1 MSLEHQLNVV
11 AVRNGKD
18 DNIMHVLFGDEL
30 AYLVTMSERG
40 PKLMKLPDPLRPTGA
55 GGTGVGVGEMELV
68 VRTNVVSVEVV
79 TVGICDDDDDDIE
92 IGVEVIVSTVITD
105 DVVSLT
111 DILIVVVDRKD
122 EGTLL
127 VVVDVEASTED
138 SVGRANDV
146 DTIEVES
153 TVVTSEVDKEGE
165 DVIIIEGVEVTVVL
179 SVVSALMTEDID
191 TGVEVGTRVG
201 DG

>member
-1 MSLEHQLNVV
+1 
-11 AVRNGKD
+11 
-18 DNIMHVLFGDEL
+18 
-30 AYLVTMSERG
+30 
-40 PKLMKLPDPLRPTGA
+40 
-55 GGTGVGVGEMELV
+55 MELV
-68 VRTNVVSVEVV
+68 VRTDVVSVEVV
-79 TVGICDDDDDDIE
+79 TVGSCDDDDDDDIE
-92 IGVEVIVSTVITD
+92 IGIEVIVSTVITD

-111 DILIVVVDRKD
+111 DVVLIVVVDRKD

-138 SVGRANDV
+138 SVVKANDV

-165 DVIIIEGVEVTVVL
+165 DVKIIEGVEVTVVL

-191 TGVEVGTRVG
+191 TGVEVDTRVG